1 MNKLQEKINK
11 IPKQYFSLQDLYKF
25 SNTNKA
31 SLKVALSRAV
41 RDKQVIRLASGL
53 YAKDI
58 NNIPWENL
66 AVNIYRPSYISFESA
81 LNHYNILSQQSA
93 YITLATTK
101 RRNDI
106 NINDQVIIY
115 RHIKDDLFWGYIKK
129 DDYLIAEPEKAFLD
143 LAYLSLNG
151 YAHFDPAEMNLGL
164 LDKKKIKSYLKK
176 FNNTKLDNLMKKTL
190 FN

>member
-11 IPKQYFSLQDLYKF
+11 IPKQYFSLHDLYKF
-25 SNTNKA
+25 SDIEKA

-41 RDKQVIRLASGL
+41 RNKDIIRLASGL

-66 AVNIYRPSYISFESA
+66 AVNIYSPSYISFESA

-93 YITLATTK
+93 HLTLATTK
-101 RRNDI
+101 RRKDI
-106 NINDQVIIY
+106 NINDQIIIY
-115 RHIKDDLFWGYIKK
+115 RHIKSTLFWGYIKK

-151 YAHFDPAEMNLGL
+151 YAHFDPEEMNLKL
-164 LDKKKIKSYLKK
+164 LDKKKIKRYLKR
-176 FNNTKLDNLMKKTL
+176 FNNIKLNNLIKKIL

>member
-25 SNTNKA
+25 SDTEKA

-41 RDKQVIRLASGL
+41 RDKKIVRLANGL

-58 NNIPWENL
+58 NSLPWENL
-66 AVNIYRPSYISFESA
+66 AVNIYSPSYISFESA
-81 LNHYNILSQQSA
+81 LNHYNILSQQSTQL
-93 YITLATTK
+93 TLATTK
-101 RRNDI
+101 RRKDI
-106 NINDQVIIY
+106 NINDQIIIY
-115 RHIKDDLFWGYIKK
+115 RHIKSDLFWGYIKK

-151 YAHFDPAEMNLGL
+151 YSHFDSEEMNLKL
-164 LDKKKIKSYLKK
+164 LDKKKIKGYLMK
-176 FNNTKLDNLMKKTL
+176 FNNSKLNNLIKKTL
-190 FN
+190 FS